1 VPDLIRSRRAA
12 MAVLLVVAGAGVLV
26 TAGWLRHRAQPRP
39 DAGVAAVTALST
51 PTTTATTAAPAVPV
65 AAATLPAPSSTVRP
79 VRVRLD
85 RLRIVATVV
94 PVGVDSGGNVVIPPS
109 VSTVGWYRF
118 GPGVGDPGSMVI
130 TGHVDSAVQGDGA
143 FARLRDA
150 DPGDRIQVTGSDGRD
165 AAFTVV
171 GREEYPKST
180 IDLDRYFIATGPPRL
195 TLITCGGPF
204 DSSTGHYRD
213 NVVVTAVPGSVSKG

>member
-1 VPDLIRSRRAA
+1 MRICGYAHTPCAIPRAYD
-12 MAVLLVVAGAGVLV
+12 
-26 TAGWLRHRAQPRP
+26 TRPRP
-39 DAGVAAVTALST
+39 NSGAAAVAALSA
-51 PTTTATTAAPAVPV
+51 PAATTAPPVAAAGQPVPT
-65 AAATLPAPSSTVRP
+65 AAATLPVNAAAAVRP

-85 RLRIVATVV
+85 RLRIAATVI
-94 PVGVDSGGNVVIPPS
+94 PVGVDAAGDVAIPPS

-118 GPGVGDPGSMVI
+118 GPGLGDPGSMVI

-150 DPGDRIQVTGSDGRD
+150 NPGDRIRVTGSDGRD
-165 AAFTVV
+165 ADFRVV

-180 IDLDRYFIATGPPRL
+180 IDLDRYFATAGAPHL

-204 DSSTGHYRD
+204 DPSTGHYRD
-213 NVVVTAVPGSVSKG
+213 NVVVTAVPGPSSKG